1 MERTLNHLQ
10 PLKLPFGDVLIKL
23 IISFLLFK
31 KETHLEFLILGYTL
45 LHLIILRERK
55 SF

>member
-10 PLKLPFGDVLIKL
+10 LLKLPFGDVLIKL

-31 KETHLEFLILGYTL
+31 KETHLEFLILKVFEITML
-45 LHLIILRERK
+45 TMK
-55 SF
+55 